1 MVDID
6 LRKLSAPIEAL
17 RPALQKAYERLDAK
31 WGEIIECLHNLPI
44 PCSVSYA
51 FDFGNYDSPE
61 QSCLVWQKW
70 NGKKRLCIQHDVMS
84 PNSKFT
90 EFDRTI
96 TPYEEWSGE
105 QRIAMLQHV
114 PGLFAAA
121 EEATK
126 RFIENVE
133 R

>member
-44 PCSVSYA
+44 PCSVSYTYKQSA
-51 FDFGNYDSPE
+51 IGNSDFD
-61 QSCLVWQKW
+61 CLVWKKW
-70 NGKKRLCIQHDVMS
+70 NGKKRLCIEH
-84 PNSKFT
+84 NSFT
-90 EFDRTI
+90 PEHPDYDWKSTI

-114 PGLFAAA
+114 PGLFTAA

-126 RFIENVE
+126 RFIENAE